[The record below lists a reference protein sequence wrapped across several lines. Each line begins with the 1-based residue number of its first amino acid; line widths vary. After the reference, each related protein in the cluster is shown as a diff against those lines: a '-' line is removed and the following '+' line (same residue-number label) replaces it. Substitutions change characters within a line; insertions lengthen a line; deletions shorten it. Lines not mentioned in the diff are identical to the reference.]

1 MEAFTPSVFSH
12 LSVKES
18 SMTFRLVR
26 WIVPALALLAFM
38 PLHAAEKLGVNE
50 PIGSEA
56 RLKKDVTYL
65 ASDELEGRG
74 VTTKGINLA
83 ADYIATEFKKAG
95 LLPGG
100 KDGSYFQPFT
110 IPGATL
116 DKSATLSLIGPNGRE
131 IELKAGTQFE
141 PMGLAHSGKLDN
153 AGVVFVGY
161 GITSKAPEKPDD
173 TRPTIDEYADLDVE
187 GKVVI
192 VLRDTMR
199 VGSKALSG
207 DWRRRF
213 GALTEKMRNAEKHKA
228 AAIIFVNDRDTAAD
242 GDDLLNFGFLAAA
255 GSPVKLPAF
264 HMRRALLEMMLGKKV
279 EDIEREIDRDLKPGS
294 TELKGW
300 AVNLNVAVTRGADAI
315 KVKNVVG
322 VLEGKGDLAKETVI
336 VGAHYDHVG
345 YGGQASL
352 AGLKKMAIHHGADD
366 NGSGSTS
373 VMELARRISAIPDRQ
388 GRRIVFMCFSG
399 EELGLLGSMAY
410 VNNPIFPLKDTVA
423 MVNLDMVGRL
433 AKDKD
438 TGKERITVYGPGS
451 ALGFDALID
460 RMNKKYDFQLKKV
473 WSGNGPSDQMSF
485 YQKQIPVFFFFT
497 NDHPDYHRPTDTADK
512 INVNGMR
519 RIVELTE
526 ELTMYLATVPER
538 PQYISERQR
547 QAQLAAQTVTSF
559 TTPNFASEMTQL
571 LELKRVQES
580 GFSSGPAVSP
590 GGGGGP
596 RLGIRPDYGDDKEG
610 VLLGG
615 VGDGTPAAK
624 AGMKEGDRIIEM
636 GGKPVKNLEAYMTIM
651 KTFKVGD
658 KLEVTVLRDKE
669 KKVLKVTL
677 E

>member
-1 MEAFTPSVFSH
+1 
-12 LSVKES
+12 
-18 SMTFRLVR
+18 MTFRLVR
-26 WIVPALALLAFM
+26 WIVPVLALLAVA
-38 PLHAAEKLGVNE
+38 PLYAAEKLAVSE
-50 PIGSEA
+50 PTASEA

-83 ADYIATEFKKAG
+83 ADYIAAEFKKAG

-110 IPGATL
+110 IPGSAL
-116 DKSATLSLIGPNGRE
+116 DKPASLSLIGPNGRE

-141 PMGLAHSGKLDN
+141 PMGIGHAGKLEKT
-153 AGVVFVGY
+153 GVVFVGY
-161 GITSKAPEKPDD
+161 GITSKPEKPDD
-173 TRPTIDEYADLDVE
+173 SRPTIDEYADLDVE

-192 VLRDTMR
+192 ALRDTMR
-199 VGSKALSG
+199 VDNKTLNR
-207 DWRRRF
+207 DWRRNF
-213 GALTEKMRNAEKHKA
+213 GSLTQKMLNAEKHKA
-228 AAIIFVNDRDTAAD
+228 AAIIFVNDRDTASD
-242 GDDLLNFGFLAAA
+242 GDDLLNFGFTAAA
-255 GSPVKLPAF
+255 PSPAKLPAF
-264 HMRRALLEMMLGKKV
+264 HVRRLVLEQMLGKKV
-279 EDIEREIDRDLKPGS
+279 EDVEREIDKDLKPAS
-294 TELKGW
+294 VELKGW
-300 AVNLNVAVTRGADAI
+300 TMSLNVAVTRGGDAI
-315 KVKNVVG
+315 KVKNIVG
-322 VLEGKGDLAKETVI
+322 VLEGKGDLAKQTVV

-345 YGGQASL
+345 YGGPQSL

-373 VMELARRISAIPDRQ
+373 VMELARRIAAIPDRQ

-399 EELGLLGSMAY
+399 EELGLLGSVAY
-410 VNNPIFPLKDTVA
+410 VKNPLFPLDDTVA

-438 TGKERITVYGPGS
+438 TGKERLTVYGTGS
-451 ALGFDALID
+451 AKGFDALID
-460 RMNKKYDFQLKKV
+460 VVNKKYEFQLKKIAT
-473 WSGNGPSDQMSF
+473 GMGPSDQMSF
-485 YQKQIPVFFFFT
+485 YQKKIPVFFFFT

-526 ELTMYLATVPER
+526 ELTLHLATMPE
-538 PQYISERQR
+538 PLVCHGTANPDAICGAS
-547 QAQLAAQTVTSF
+547 VTSLM
-559 TTPNFASEMTQL
+559 TPNLASDMTQL
-571 LELKRVQES
+571 LALKRLQDT
-580 GFSSGPAVSP
+580 GVSAGTGAP
-590 GGGGGP
+590 SGGGGP

-636 GGKPVKNLEAYMTIM
+636 GGKPVKNLEGYMAIM
-651 KTFKVGD
+651 KTFKAGD
-658 KLEVTVLRDKE
+658 KLEVTILRDKE
-669 KKVLKVTL
+669 KKVLKVNL